1 MKTWEYYDEMASD
14 LSDYA
19 VLVKRLPPGIT
30 GVKGRLIDLIKAQPC
45 ADGKPFKI
53 HEIILIP

>member
-1 MKTWEYYDEMASD
+1 MESD

-30 GVKGRLIDLIKAQPC
+30 GVKGRLTDLIAAQPTNN
-45 ADGKPFKI
+45 GKPFNI

>member
-1 MKTWEYYDEMASD
+1 MASD